1 LKDRIEAPAEAGEV
15 LLMEDQEVTQACS
28 PHAYRERAHR
38 QHGLVAYG
46 RRSKHLDA
54 ARCCYARNIR
64 AEFAIINLQLE
75 QLTPHALRSQ
85 DTGCLLP
92 SS

>member
-1 LKDRIEAPAEAGEV
+1 V
-15 LLMEDQEVTQACS
+15 
-28 PHAYRERAHR
+28 
-38 QHGLVAYG
+38 
-46 RRSKHLDA
+46 
-54 ARCCYARNIR
+54 RNIR

-75 QLTPHALRSQ
+75 QLTPHALCSQ